1 MNHEPKASA
10 MLMELTETIVQV
22 VPEIRK
28 TRSTVGGCPK
38 HRHCSPLCKQR
49 IGIKVSQEDRSI
61 TLEDV
66 LKSLGWLALE
76 RIQFVVP
83 MRGKT
88 FRFRR
93 GEKFCDWLL
102 GEPLS
107 EQPAATIKFIHSLLC
122 RTK

>member
-22 VPEIRK
+22 VPEI
-28 TRSTVGGCPK
+28 
-38 HRHCSPLCKQR
+38 
-49 IGIKVSQEDRSI
+49 GIRVSQEDRSI

-83 MRGKT
+83 MQGKT

-93 GEKFCDWLL
+93 GENFCDWLL

-107 EQPAATIKFIHSLLC
+107 KQPAATIKFIYSLLC